1 MPDTNTQSFIE
12 AFKSELDSAQSVN
25 VELKMRLA
33 EANERGQQREQE
45 FTLLQRRSEEL
56 ESEVE
61 LVNLKLTQF
70 SNSRVTDRKVE
81 DYLLGVDREK
91 AASEL
96 RARNAYLED
105 KLTESDELVGKM
117 RDEIKQVSVFSIW
130 RVFFG
135 GKCFCTQLNR

>member
-1 MPDTNTQSFIE
+1 MSDTNTQSFIE

-117 RDEIKQVSVFSIW
+117 RDEIKQVSVFYICFDENLLL
-130 RVFFG
+130 R
-135 GKCFCTQLNR
+135 KCYSANC

>member
-1 MPDTNTQSFIE
+1 MSDTNTQSFIE

-130 RVFFG
+130 RVFFSIRP
-135 GKCFCTQLNR
+135 FFRDV

>member
-1 MPDTNTQSFIE
+1 MSDTNTQSFIE

-25 VELKMRLA
+25 VELKMRLE

-45 FTLLQRRSEEL
+45 FTLLQRRNEEL

-70 SNSRVTDRKVE
+70 SSSHVADRKVE

-105 KLTESDELVGKM
+105 KLAESDELVGKM
-117 RDEIKQVSVFSIW
+117 RDQIKQVSVFSIW
-130 RVFFG
+130 RVFF
-135 GKCFCTQLNR
+135 L